1 MRRPLGVILVAALTA
16 ASGSLALLYAALL
29 FLISSATKE
38 VPLPGLSMLASYMA
52 ATALVIGVLA
62 FILTI
67 GLWSLKRWAWPLTV
81 GLAATLLALALLSLD
96 GAATSSS
103 VAIIVT
109 SGLILLYF
117 CLPHVRRAFGWGG
130 RLPLHPEDA
139 QGTQGAGRSGGTGG

>member
-38 VPLPGLSMLASYMA
+38 VALPGLSMVASYMA

-96 GAATSSS
+96 RAASSSS
-103 VAIIVT
+103 VAIIAT
-109 SGLILLYF
+109 SGLVLLYF
-117 CLPHVRRAFGWGG
+117 CLPHVRRAFGWVGG
-130 RLPLHPEDA
+130 FRFTPKLPEGREPPT
-139 QGTQGAGRSGGTGG
+139 GPVGAGG